1 MIRTQLTKL
10 ALALALTIT
19 SLSLRAQ
26 DNFKETFAET
36 NRPASQNIRVTL
48 TDAQDRTATVPITIL
63 KGKKEGPVFTILS
76 GVHGYEY
83 PPIIAAQELIQELDT
98 DRLTGT
104 VIIVPIANTASFF
117 SRTPFKNPQDDVN
130 LNRAFPGDASGS
142 ITQKIAAMFTTD
154 IIPVSDVLLD
164 IHGGDAN
171 EDLLPFV
178 CYYNNEQKPEQTQLA
193 RKLSKASGFQY
204 MVTYPYTLKDTDPA
218 HYAFKQAVQDGKTAL
233 SIESGKLG
241 NVQKEAVASI
251 KKGVYQML
259 HEMEMYQ
266 TKSSPEKPIELNG
279 QAYVKAETK
288 GVFFSDLKAGDSV
301 KKGDILGH
309 TKDEFGNT
317 LGEIIAPQ
325 SGIIL
330 YKIGTPPVN
339 VGETVF
345 CIGYNR

>member
-1 MIRTQLTKL
+1 MIRTQITKL
-10 ALALALTIT
+10 ALALVLTLGT
-19 SLSLRAQ
+19 LPLRAQ
-26 DNFKETFAET
+26 DNFKDAFAEGSVPFT
-36 NRPASQNIRVTL
+36 KNIRVTL
-48 TDAQDRTATVPITIL
+48 TDAQNHTASVPITIL

-76 GVHGYEY
+76 GVHGFEY
-83 PPIIAAQELIQELDT
+83 PPIIAAQELIQEIDV

-117 SRTPFKNPQDDVN
+117 SRTPFNNPLDNVN
-130 LNRAFPGDASGS
+130 LNRAFPGDAAGS
-142 ITQKIAAMFTTD
+142 ITQRIAAMFTTD

-164 IHGGDAN
+164 IHGGDAS

-193 RKLSKASGFQY
+193 RRLSIASGFQY
-204 MVTYPYTLKDTDPA
+204 MVTYPYTLKDSEPA
-218 HYAFKQAVQDGKTAL
+218 QYAFKQAVQDGKTAL

-251 KKGVYQML
+251 KKGVYHML
-259 HEMEMYQ
+259 HEMNMYE
-266 TKSSPEKPIELNG
+266 TNGSPTKPIELNG
-279 QAYVKAETK
+279 QVYVKADTK
-288 GVFFSDLKAGDSV
+288 GVFYSDLKAGDSV

-309 TKDEFGNT
+309 TKDEFGN
-317 LGEIIAPQ
+317 IIGKIKAPR

-345 CIGYNR
+345 CIGYNH